1 MQVKF
6 MERLTF
12 GHGQIDEHLSLK
24 PYYDTSLPLVSLQKT
39 SIYYLIFFFLGL
51 TTRLPCALA
60 NLARFFSFL
69 VICLLNFREVSSWN
83 KRPFSLEKSLN
94 TAKFSILTLG
104 RVSLPSSGVSS

>member
-60 NLARFFSFL
+60 NLARFFF
-69 VICLLNFREVSSWN
+69 FSSHL
-83 KRPFSLEKSLN
+83 F
-94 TAKFSILTLG
+94 AKFQRGIILEQTSVFL
-104 RVSLPSSGVSS
+104 REKFKYC